1 MYKPKVVHIV
11 EDLRIG
17 GLEKIIANIVLG
29 LDKSKY
35 KVEVWCLAGGGEI
48 ADELMAKGV
57 VLKILEMDSY
67 YNPFKVTALAGI
79 LRKKNVV
86 ILHTHG
92 YFAGTFGRLAAILAR
107 IPIIITHVHTT
118 YYDFKKRNILMERFL
133 SLFTN
138 KIVCVSRA
146 VERFVVDIEGISGK
160 RTCLIYNGIEKYNLF
175 EGITASDEERDS
187 LGFVENDL
195 VVITVASLT
204 AHKGH
209 RILMEAFRIVL
220 EKNRSLKLLI
230 VGDGYLRNE
239 LESYS
244 NKYGIA
250 SSIVF
255 AGQRKNVA
263 SLLKLAN
270 IFVLPST
277 EREGLGI
284 ALIEAMA
291 AGLPVIGTRLGGIPE
306 VISENINGLLVAP
319 GNPYELASAMETLT
333 RDQAM
338 REKMGKMGR
347 KIYEEKFSASKMIQN
362 MDSLYGELMEKRLR

>member
-1 MYKPKVVHIV
+1 M
-11 EDLRIG
+11 
-17 GLEKIIANIVLG
+17 
-29 LDKSKY
+29 
-35 KVEVWCLAGGGEI
+35 
-48 ADELMAKGV
+48 
-57 VLKILEMDSY
+57 
-67 YNPFKVTALAGI
+67 
-79 LRKKNVV
+79 
-86 ILHTHG
+86 
-92 YFAGTFGRLAAILAR
+92 
-107 IPIIITHVHTT
+107 
-118 YYDFKKRNILMERFL
+118 
-133 SLFTN
+133 
-138 KIVCVSRA
+138 
-146 VERFVVDIEGISGK
+146 VDIVGISEK

-175 EGITASDEERDS
+175 EGITAPDEERDS

-291 AGLPVIGTRLGGIPE
+291 AGLPLIGTRLG
-306 VISENINGLLVAP
+306 VF
-319 GNPYELASAMETLT
+319 
-333 RDQAM
+333 R
-338 REKMGKMGR
+338 R
-347 KIYEEKFSASKMIQN
+347 
-362 MDSLYGELMEKRLR
+362 